1 MGAVL
6 PVIMSEM
13 AQTGNF
19 TISFPFPQPVFSL
32 LGVIIG
38 SKQISYSLTITSY
51 SPCGTELQGKY
62 LNGKE
67 TDFICFNFI
76 SQKLFLKVWVRV

>member
-6 PVIMSEM
+6 TVICLKLPKLE
-13 AQTGNF
+13 TYNLL
-19 TISFPFPQPVFSL
+19 PFFSVTVLSL

-38 SKQISYSLTITSY
+38 SKQISHSLTITSY
-51 SPCGTELQGKY
+51 SSWGIELQGKY

-76 SQKLFLKVWVRV
+76 SQKVFLKI